1 MAMWRAASIVALCGV
16 LMGTAVRADEGL
28 CAPDRLDLRGDWGQ
42 AQFSVELAD
51 DARSRSRG
59 LMQRESLGASE
70 GMLFLYPK
78 AGSPSFWMKNT
89 LIPLDMIFVTP
100 EGVVQHVH
108 ENAIPYDLTP
118 INGGDGII
126 AVLEIRGGMARLL
139 GLTPGS
145 ELRHPGFDAE
155 IAAWPCPDQK

>member
-1 MAMWRAASIVALCGV
+1 MTMWRAASIVALCGA
-16 LMGTAVRADEGL
+16 LMGTGARAGEGL
-28 CAPDRLDLRGDWGQ
+28 CAPDRLDLRGDWGM
-42 AQFSVELAD
+42 ARFSVELAD
-51 DARSRSRG
+51 DARSRARG

-78 AGSPSFWMKNT
+78 VGSPSFWMKNT

-108 ENAIPYDLTP
+108 E
-118 INGGDGII
+118 
-126 AVLEIRGGMARLL
+126 
-139 GLTPGS
+139 PGS

-155 IAAWPCPDQK
+155 IAAWPCPDPK